1 MKRICFVLITLV
13 MLCGFLITTGE
24 AGQLCWN
31 VDTINNDI
39 LDGYVS
45 LMVSGGKW
53 TRAVHGAYYGQGI
66 ILPVSGNMIKSPD
79 GNNWFLQVGTVFTDA
94 HIDIGAT
101 LNSSTL
107 SGSARLVS
115 VGVSNASY
123 DMTFTSISCKN
134 MPTP

>member
-1 MKRICFVLITLV
+1 MKKVCTVLVTLV
-13 MLCGFLITTGE
+13 ILGGFSIATAE

-115 VGVSNASY
+115 VGVSNTSY
-123 DMTFTSISCKN
+123 DMTFTSISCKD
-134 MPTP
+134 MPKP